1 MAALITRDSRVK
13 TLRYNLMTAIETL
26 TGITGYVAPESKT
39 AFPSDGD
46 FFIVQVTDQK
56 AQATNRTTNK
66 VVTVGNVTSFER
78 HDYWL
83 GECTAQIDVYGANSQ
98 DHCNTIALLSRSDL
112 LTQYG
117 LTPLYGT
124 DPKQLP
130 FTNAGDTLTER
141 WMIELKLQFN
151 TDALTVAP
159 QLITANL
166 TTTGL

>member
-1 MAALITRDSRVK
+1 MAALITRDSRIK
-13 TLRYNLMTAIETL
+13 TLRVNLMNAIESL
-26 TGITGYVAPESKT
+26 TGITGYVAPESLT
-39 AFPSDGD
+39 PFPTGD

-78 HDYWL
+78 QDYWL

-98 DHCNTIALLSRSDL
+98 DNCNTIALLSRSDL
-112 LTQYG
+112 LMQYG

-151 TDALTVAP
+151 TDALTIAP
-159 QLITANL
+159 QLITTNL